1 MLKRILAMVLCL
13 AMVAGLIPAV
23 SATPVRVEQKS
34 KDQCCNTLRV
44 DPLDVNYVR
53 PDFDGYMIEITPQ
66 RVEDTFAYLNEHYV
80 NKHPEQALHVYTGTE
95 EDRENLLTLAQ
106 TITQGC
112 TTNRQKADAIG
123 AWLSRNINYDVNTS
137 AYASDTF
144 YRREGNCLSYANLM
158 MFLLRSLGI
167 PAVVGDGWR
176 GDMKTSSVELFNYEG
191 HAWCFVYLDGEWVLY
206 DPLWIEGGTT
216 DRDYMAQWIYFDTV
230 EFIIPVTDGDNLPP
244 RTNELPVP
252 YWTNGHYY
260 LYSNAFPTG
269 SGTLSY
275 FINNQTYVFVT
286 NQCEPEGSQDGR
298 LYIDGRDKSDMVMGE
313 LYRDGW
319 VSYGEYHNN
328 KSMAHTYAFPN
339 GMMADGY
346 TMEFDGKLWYMS
358 YDSAMPILMD
368 EEDYWIQDG
377 LVTVKPGFSGPCL
390 GLRWQDGC
398 LQSTIGE
405 VFLTYENLTPEVAT
419 MDDGGNVTAHA
430 EGYAEF
436 RILLQR
442 RASNGNVTLMGS
454 ALTQIFVSTEDRTP
468 DYRDLGNH
476 THDMVYSHSIEAT
489 CEGWGMDI
497 YQCTGCVHT
506 EESYTTEP
514 LGHAY
519 QAVGTTD
526 PTCIDYG
533 YVIYECTRCGDSYY
547 SAEIDM
553 LGHDYVRSIFADPT
567 CTEEG
572 YSYYCC
578 SRCLDEQLE
587 SDIPALGHSYVDG
600 TCTRCGETSESIA
613 SGTCGENLTWILTG
627 DGTLTISG
635 TGAMYDFEYMETPW
649 YGYLGD
655 ISAVVIQ
662 DGITRVGNNAFRE
675 GVNITTVSLSDSIT
689 EIGAWAFMGAE
700 KLTGIVL
707 PQYLRTLE
715 QEAFLN
721 CTSLEAIELPG
732 TLTFFD
738 GPFAG
743 CTSLKRA
750 VIHGDPDIPSFM
762 MGSTPFRF
770 CSSLEAIEVDE
781 NHFCLLSI
789 DGVLYQRSGEE
800 LILMQYPAG
809 KQDRVYE
816 LAPTTCQI
824 FQMAM
829 EDVDSL
835 EELIIP
841 GTVQILDEF
850 ALMSC
855 DNLHTIRFEGDAPQ
869 FGSEVFWGNTT
880 TVYYPEGNATWTS
893 DVMQDYSG
901 TITWVPYE
909 AAGQVASGSCGENV
923 TWELDE
929 DGTLTISG
937 TGAMEDAENGR
948 WQIYETGVTSVVIE
962 EGVTAIGDKAFSFC
976 TSITSVTIPDSVTS
990 IGENAFEC
998 CYELTEIE
1006 IPASVTEIGE
1016 GAFMNCIS
1024 LHDVTIPDSVTSIGA
1039 LAFYGCSPIPT
1050 MEIADESM
1058 LTNADTGYA
1067 YVGLRQVHIGKNVS
1081 YIGPEAFA
1089 NCFMLEGIY
1098 VDEENSFY
1106 SNDDRGVLFDKEKTT
1121 LIQAPGALSGHYRIP
1136 DGVTTIGDWAISV
1149 CPELT
1154 GVTVPASVTAIGD
1167 RGFSACPSLYFEYST
1182 SLTEITFEGDAP
1194 QLGNEVFCEQVATVY
1209 YPAGNKTWTK
1219 EIMRNYGGAIT
1230 WVPYGEE
1237 TYCVEW
1243 VAANATLTG
1252 SIDLNFS
1259 AVLSENLVNE
1269 DTFVRFTCAGK
1280 VVDVPMADASV
1291 SVKNGQTR
1299 YRFGYKVYAKE
1310 MTETVT
1316 AQVMTPKGPVGEAK
1330 SYSVAEYCNA
1340 LMAATNNAEII
1351 AVCKAMLNYGAAAQ
1365 MQFGYNLDNLANA
1378 SLSEED
1384 KIVAKPDASAYAH
1397 QIVGTGDG
1405 IKATSAKLTLDA
1417 DVAIRVTFQITGG
1430 KDVSAYEFLIDGE
1443 KAEPVADGARYY
1455 IQLDGIA
1462 ASKFDDTHIF
1472 SVGGLAVHYSVLSYV
1487 NMVHNSNSSENLVNL
1502 INALYAYYEATEAY
1516 VG

>member
-13 AMVAGLIPAV
+13 TMVAGLIPAV
-23 SATPVRVEQKS
+23 SATPIQMEQKS

-53 PDFDGYMIEITPQ
+53 PDFDGYLIDITPQ
-66 RVEDTFAYLNEHYV
+66 RVEDTFAYLDEHYV
-80 NKHPEQALHVYTGTE
+80 QNYPEQALHVYTGTD

-216 DRDYMAQWIYFDTV
+216 DRDYMAEWIYFDTV

-368 EEDYWIQDG
+368 EDDYWIQDG

-442 RASNGNVTLMGS
+442 RESNGNVTLMGS

-468 DYRDLGNH
+468 DYRDLSGH
-476 THDMVYSHSIEAT
+476 THEMVYSHSTEAT
-489 CEGWGMDI
+489 CESWGRDI
-497 YQCTGCVHT
+497 YRCSGCVHT

-533 YVIYECTRCGDSYY
+533 YVIYECTRCGDSYA

-600 TCTRCGETSESIA
+600 TCTRCGETSASVA
-613 SGTCGENLTWILTG
+613 SGSCGENLTWALTA

-662 DGITRVGNNAFRE
+662 DGVTRVGNNAFRE
-675 GVNITTVSLSDSIT
+675 GVNITTVSLSDTIT

-707 PQYLRTLE
+707 PQYLQTLE

-829 EDVDSL
+829 EDVDAL

-880 TVYYPEGNATWTS
+880 TVYYPEGNATWTG
-893 DVMQDYSG
+893 DVMQSYGG
-901 TITWVPYE
+901 TITWTAYE
-909 AAGQVASGSCGENV
+909 KTPDNSCGENV
-923 TWELDE
+923 TWELTA
-929 DGTLTISG
+929 DGTLIISG
-937 TGAMEDAENGR
+937 TGAMTSAPWLENHR
-948 WQIYETGVTSVVIE
+948 TDIKAVVIR
-962 EGVTAIGDKAFSFC
+962 EGVTAIADYAFAGC
-976 TSITSVTIPDSVTS
+976 
-990 IGENAFEC
+990 EN
-998 CYELTEIE
+998 L
-1006 IPASVTEIGE
+1006 ASVTFPAGAEPNAIRPQSTAMGATLTTIGE
-1016 GAFMNCIS
+1016 GAFLSCA
-1024 LHDVTIPDSVTSIGA
+1024 A
-1039 LAFYGCSPIPT
+1039 LE
-1050 MEIADESM
+1050 EI
-1058 LTNADTGYA
+1058 
-1067 YVGLRQVHIGKNVS
+1067 
-1081 YIGPEAFA
+1081 
-1089 NCFMLEGIY
+1089 
-1098 VDEENSFY
+1098 
-1106 SNDDRGVLFDKEKTT
+1106 T
-1121 LIQAPGALSGHYRIP
+1121 LPAS
-1136 DGVTTIGDWAISV
+1136 VTTIGDGAFMF
-1149 CPELT
+1149 CMGLKQ
-1154 GVTVPASVTAIGD
+1154 
-1167 RGFSACPSLYFEYST
+1167 
-1182 SLTEITFEGDAP
+1182 ITFTGDAP
-1194 QLGNEVFCEQVATVY
+1194 EIGEDCFTAVEAEVTYPGN
-1209 YPAGNKTWTK
+1209 NDTWT
-1219 EIMRNYGGAIT
+1219 EEVLEDYGGNLDWGTSA
-1230 WVPYGEE
+1230 EE
-1237 TYCVEW
+1237 TYSVEW

-1259 AVLSENLVNE
+1259 AVLSDNLVNE

-1280 VVDVPMADASV
+1280 TVDVPMAEASV

-1316 AQVMTPKGPVGEAK
+1316 AQVMTPNGPVGEAK

-1340 LMAATNNAEII
+1340 LMEATNNAEII

-1365 MQFGYNLDNLANA
+1365 KQFSYNLDNLANA
-1378 SLSEED
+1378 TLSEED
-1384 KIVAKPDASAYAH
+1384 KAVAKPDASQYAYK
-1397 QIVGTGDG
+1397 IVGTGDG

-1430 KDVSAYEFLIDGE
+1430 KDVSAYKFLIDGE
-1443 KAEPVADGARYY
+1443 ETDPIPTGDRYY
-1455 IQLDGIA
+1455 IELDGIA

-1472 SVGGLAVHYSVLSYV
+1472 SVGDLAVHYSVLSYV
-1487 NMVHNSNSSENLVNL
+1487 HMVHSSNSPENLVNL
-1502 INALYAYYEATEAY
+1502 INALYAYYAATEAY
-1516 VG
+1516 VS